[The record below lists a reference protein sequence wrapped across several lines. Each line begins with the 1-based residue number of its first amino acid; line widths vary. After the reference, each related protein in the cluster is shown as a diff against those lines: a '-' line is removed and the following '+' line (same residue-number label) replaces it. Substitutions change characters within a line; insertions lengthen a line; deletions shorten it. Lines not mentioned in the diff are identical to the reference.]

1 MVAPAPLPTI
11 KPVELFT
18 VIGTGTDPPTVT
30 GKVTAVDVRE
40 KLSVVAVTVRLTC
53 AVVAEELVGVMVIV
67 VGPDGAMLGRV
78 AIVNVTGGALDVP
91 VNVTLAGLKLQ
102 VAPVGRPVQLL
113 GLKFTTMA
121 VEPAI
126 GAIVSVDVA
135 DCPAE
140 TGVGVRVLAV
150 SAKSGASV
158 AFQATARL
166 LPSTEPRPP
175 TGLYPVVASELE
187 LELSNPN
194 TPPPGHITSL
204 GSPEGVPTWQ

>member
-1 MVAPAPLPTI
+1 MVAPGPLPTI
-11 KPVELFT
+11 NPVELLT
-18 VIGTGTDPPTVT
+18 AIATEVDPPTVT
-30 GKVTAVDVRE
+30 GKLAPFVAARV

-53 AVVAEELVGVMVIV
+53 AVVADELVGVMVIV
-67 VGPDGAMLGRV
+67 VGPEGAMLGSV
-78 AIVNVTGGALDVP
+78 ETVSVVVGLFEP
-91 VNVTLAGLKLQ
+91 LKVTLAGLKLQ

-113 GLKFTTMA
+113 GLKFTTIP
-121 VEPAI
+121 VEPLI

-158 AFQATARL
+158 AFHAMARL

-175 TGLYPVVASELE
+175 TRLYPVVESELE
-187 LELSNPN
+187 ASKPK
-194 TPPPGHITSL
+194 TPPAGQITSV
-204 GSPEGVPTWQ
+204 G